1 MEILWHGAVRGLPGR
16 HLRAKVAVSPKDLT
30 LTRGWTCHL
39 SRTGPACELHDH
51 HEMARHPG
59 TLGAPPACQ
68 PCRVHLGCG
77 LSPNRWPDGARVRED
92 SLEEGPT
99 GACRVGNPW
108 GGSLEDS
115 LEEGTHGNVQGGQ
128 PLGWKL
134 V

>member
-1 MEILWHGAVRGLPGR
+1 MAW
-16 HLRAKVAVSPKDLT
+16 
-30 LTRGWTCHL
+30 
-39 SRTGPACELHDH
+39 SREGPAWTSPESRGGRLTKGPHPHPGLDMPSVCELHDH

-77 LSPNRWPDGARVRED
+77 LSPNRWPERTRVRED

-115 LEEGTHGNVQGGQ
+115 LEEGTHGSVQGGQ
-128 PLGWKL
+128 PLGRKL